1 VDQPR
6 PAAEGAP
13 GALPLRPL
21 GHTSLMVTAICVGA
35 SPLGSVPQVFGE
47 DVKYER
53 GVRTVQHVFDSPINF
68 LDTANGYSN
77 GESERRIGAAIAER
91 GGLPDGF
98 VLATK
103 VDPDPVTGGFS
114 GNRAR
119 RSAEESL
126 ERLGADRFQLLY
138 LHDPDKITFEEA
150 MAPAGPVEALVA
162 MRDEG
167 LAQHIGVAG
176 GPVGLMQR
184 FLGTGAFE
192 VLLTHN
198 RYTLVDRSAE
208 PLIDQAVAAGVAV
221 VNAAVYGGGMLA
233 KGPGAVSSYAYSKAS
248 AGLVDRVRS
257 MERACQAHGVPLR
270 AAALKFSL
278 RDPRIASTVVGTA
291 TPAHVDE
298 LVDLASL
305 EVPDGLW
312 QQLSE
317 LVPPESEWIGPER

>member
-1 VDQPR
+1 
-6 PAAEGAP
+6 
-13 GALPLRPL
+13 
-21 GHTSLMVTAICVGA
+21 MVTAICVGA
-35 SPLGSVPQVFGE
+35 SPLGSVPRVFGE
-47 DVKYER
+47 DVEYER

-103 VDPDPVTGGFS
+103 VDPDPITGSFS
-114 GNRAR
+114 GDRAR

-138 LHDPDKITFEEA
+138 LHDPDKITFEGA

-176 GPVGLMQR
+176 GPVRLMQR
-184 FLGTGAFE
+184 FLATGAFE

-198 RYTLVDRSAE
+198 RYTLVDRSAG
-208 PLIDQAVAAGVAV
+208 PLIDQALAAGMAV
-221 VNAAVYGGGMLA
+221 VNAAVFGGGILA
-233 KGPGAVSSYAYSKAS
+233 KGPGHTSSYAYSEAKP
-248 AGLVDRVRS
+248 VVIERVRA
-257 MERACQAHGVPLR
+257 MEKACQAYGVPLR
-270 AAALKFSL
+270 AAALNVSL
-278 RDPRIASTVVGTA
+278 RDSRISSTVVGTA
-291 TPAHVDE
+291 APAHVDE
-298 LVDLASL
+298 LVSLAAQEIPPAL
-305 EVPDGLW
+305 VAELAA
-312 QQLSE
+312 
-317 LVPPESEWIGPER
+317 LVPPESEWLGLD